1 LSFIRKITVKEKHRY
16 WFTFD
21 SKASNQ
27 PLICLMGRQFDIVF
41 NIRNANVTKELGII
55 AMELEGERSVLKS
68 AVQWMESQ
76 GVQVEPVEIN
86 TIEG

>member
-1 LSFIRKITVKEKHRY
+1 MNPVKEKHRY

-21 SKASNQ
+21 AKASSQ
-27 PLICLMGRQFDIVF
+27 PLIWQMAHQHDVIF

-55 AMELEGERSVLKS
+55 ALELEGERNTIKA

-76 GVQVEPVEIN
+76 GVKVEPVEIN